1 MGRDELQCGYAKHM
15 RDWVRFSPEPP
26 SMKNTLAASH
36 HPLSFVDLCTNYE
49 RKVLDNAVRSAMT
62 VLNNQ
67 LLFILLKTDSAL
79 FSQNAMTCL
88 HDSVVVTT
96 SASMTWHLPCVFSV
110 DLACYSGGWWMPP
123 ADSRSSHDVS
133 QSGPTAVQAEDKRH

>member
-1 MGRDELQCGYAKHM
+1 M
-15 RDWVRFSPEPP
+15 RDWIRFSPEPP

-49 RKVLDNAVRSAMT
+49 RNILDNTVRSAMT
-62 VLNNQ
+62 VLTNQ

-96 SASMTWHLPCVFSV
+96 SASHDMASPLRIFSRLSMLLWWLV
-110 DLACYSGGWWMPP
+110 DA
-123 ADSRSSHDVS
+123 
-133 QSGPTAVQAEDKRH
+133 T